1 MNRLPV
7 AQTSDWNE
15 DQINDFLTS
24 ANIPI
29 RLACIDKKGY
39 PLVCSLWFCFLDGYL
54 WCASH
59 RKSHIV
65 KLLQENNRCGF
76 EIGVNDQP
84 YMGVRGQ
91 GRVDLLSE
99 KAGEILSR
107 LVTRYEIAEES
118 SLARW
123 LLSRTDD
130 EYAVRISITRIT
142 SWDYSDRMS

>member
-1 MNRLPV
+1 MNRLAV
-7 AQTSDWNE
+7 AKTSDWNE
-15 DQINDFLTS
+15 SQINDFLTS

-29 RLACIDKKGY
+29 RLACIDKQGY

-59 RKSHIV
+59 QKSHIV

-99 KAGEILSR
+99 KAGEILLR
-107 LVTRYEIAEES
+107 LVTRYEISEES
-118 SLARW
+118 SLAKW
-123 LLSRTDD
+123 LLSRTDN

-142 SWDYSDRMS
+142 SWDYSERMS